1 MAEGGSAGGV
11 KLRSQ
16 PLRGILYMAGAGF
29 CLTLL
34 DVAVKWLT
42 TDYTPPQIAFIRYA
56 IGICLAAAIATRM
69 GGIATLKT
77 RRPLGHL
84 LRSALN
90 LGTMLTFYYALARL
104 PLADAISI
112 GYAAPLFMTVL
123 SVPLLRERVGFRRWT
138 AVLIGFVGV
147 VVILRPTGA
156 GLEFGSLLALLS
168 AFLYALTLI
177 TSRQLSGTESS
188 HTILF
193 YYSVAV
199 LVATGAAMPWM
210 WITPTWNDLWMFGL
224 AGIAGGV
231 GQYLLNQAFRYGE
244 VSLLAPIEYVTLL
257 WAILFGFAVWGE
269 LPGAAV
275 LIGAAII
282 IASTLYIVQR
292 EARLRRAVAKAAP

>member
-1 MAEGGSAGGV
+1 MADGESAGGTR
-11 KLRSQ
+11 LRSQ
-16 PLRGILYMAGAGF
+16 PLRGIAYMAGAGF

-56 IGICLAAAIATRM
+56 ICICLAAAIATRA
-69 GGIATLKT
+69 GGVGTLRT

-90 LGTMLTFYYALARL
+90 LATMLTFYYALARL

-123 SVPLLRERVGFRRWT
+123 SVPLLHERVGWRRWS

-147 VVILRPTGA
+147 IVILRPSGA
-156 GLEFGSLLALLS
+156 GLDGGSLLALLS

-177 TSRQLSGTESS
+177 TSRQLSATESS

-199 LVATGAAMPWM
+199 LIATGAAMPWM
-210 WITPTWNDLWMFGL
+210 WVTPRWADLWAFAL
-224 AGIAGGV
+224 AGIAGSV
-231 GQYLLNQAFRYGE
+231 GQFLLNQAFRYGE

-257 WAILFGFAVWGE
+257 WATLFGFAVWGE
-269 LPGAAV
+269 LPGPPV
-275 LIGAAII
+275 LVGAAII
-282 IASTLYIVQR
+282 IASTLYIAQR
-292 EARLRRAVAKAAP
+292 ETRLRRATEGAS